1 MTSELPI
8 NTVLLGDC
16 SERLRELPPNSVDCI
31 VSDPPYGLGTK
42 QPSREDILRYFKGER
57 LDTGGDFMG
66 KDWEI
71 PPVSVWA
78 ECLRVLKPGGHLLAF
93 AGTRTFDMMAVG
105 IHAAGF
111 EDTDTVASVFG
122 PSVLQWVYGAGFP
135 KSLDI
140 AKAIDKMVA
149 SNSSKEKEIAAY
161 IKERREALGLTKS
174 AVDEAVFGGTSRY
187 AWVEGRDNEDGKFRI
202 YLPTPEEWVQL
213 KAVLQLDD
221 RYDEY
226 IRAAI
231 PTREMRSRVDGGK
244 SELLGE
250 EDGSFGYQQ
259 KGERWDGNRRVV
271 RPTHELARKWQGWGT
286 ALKPAWEPI
295 LCFRKPMGPVTPK
308 PLQIDTA
315 AAEPEGGAEAVGRW
329 PAQIIMSKMSEAT
342 SDASSET
349 SSFYYTAKASRSD
362 RNEGL
367 DSGQKG
373 TYEPGVLCMRDDLS
387 DEDREA
393 VYNAFPE
400 YTPESFPDTMPDKH
414 VPGPVRKFFRQVRKG
429 ERGNMHVTVKP
440 VALMRWLVRL
450 VCPPGGV
457 VLDPYAGSGTTLV
470 AAAEEGMHF
479 VGIEIDPAY
488 HTIAEKRATSVAV
501 KRDVRKT
508 EESIF
513 DLLMTLDD

>member
-1 MTSELPI
+1 
-8 NTVLLGDC
+8 
-16 SERLRELPPNSVDCI
+16 
-31 VSDPPYGLGTK
+31 
-42 QPSREDILRYFKGER
+42 
-57 LDTGGDFMG
+57 
-66 KDWEI
+66 
-71 PPVSVWA
+71 
-78 ECLRVLKPGGHLLAF
+78 
-93 AGTRTFDMMAVG
+93 
-105 IHAAGF
+105 
-111 EDTDTVASVFG
+111 
-122 PSVLQWVYGAGFP
+122 
-135 KSLDI
+135 
-140 AKAIDKMVA
+140 
-149 SNSSKEKEIAAY
+149 
-161 IKERREALGLTKS
+161 
-174 AVDEAVFGGTSRY
+174 
-187 AWVEGRDNEDGKFRI
+187 
-202 YLPTPEEWVQL
+202 
-213 KAVLQLDD
+213 
-221 RYDEY
+221 
-226 IRAAI
+226 
-231 PTREMRSRVDGGK
+231 
-244 SELLGE
+244 
-250 EDGSFGYQQ
+250 
-259 KGERWDGNRRVV
+259 
-271 RPTHELARKWQGWGT
+271 
-286 ALKPAWEPI
+286 
-295 LCFRKPMGPVTPK
+295 
-308 PLQIDTA
+308 
-315 AAEPEGGAEAVGRW
+315 
-329 PAQIIMSKMSEAT
+329 MSKMSEAT